1 MKPINVVFLLAL
13 YKKHYPKEY
22 AASVAAHGEPKP
34 PAQELPLEKPRNPE
48 KVARAKR
55 KIAAEIGKDRKDG

>member
-1 MKPINVVFLLAL
+1 MKPINTEFVLAL
-13 YKKHYPKEY
+13 YRKHYPKEY

-34 PAQELPLEKPRNPE
+34 PAPDPPREKPRDPE